1 MASSESLRVPA
12 SGEGVRRVADGLD
25 AFSGEHR
32 LPLETI
38 QAAQVA
44 LDEILSNTVRSGYEP
59 GTPPGEIEVRFGI
72 RDGLLEILISD
83 DARPFNPLEREDP
96 DVSAPLEEKPI
107 GGLGIYL
114 VKRLMDVVEY
124 ERAGGR
130 NRLRLGKRI
139 GA

>member
-1 MASSESLRVPA
+1 MAASGTLTVPA
-12 SGEGVRRVADGLD
+12 SGEGLRRVVEAFD
-25 AFSGEHR
+25 AFSAENR
-32 LPLETI
+32 LPQQAV
-38 QAAQVA
+38 QAAHVA
-44 LDEILSNTVRSGYEP
+44 LDEVLSNTVRAGWAD
-59 GTPPGEIEVRFGI
+59 GATGEIQVSFRILE
-72 RDGLLEILISD
+72 GLLEVVISD

-96 DVSAPLEEKPI
+96 DLSAPLLERPI

-124 ERAGGR
+124 ERAGDR

>member
-1 MASSESLRVPA
+1 MAASGILTVPA
-12 SGEGVRRVADGLD
+12 SGEGLRRVEQAFD
-25 AFSGEHR
+25 AFSEDNR
-32 LPLETI
+32 LPEPAVH
-38 QAAQVA
+38 AAQVA
-44 LDEILSNTVRSGYEP
+44 LDEILSNTVRSGYA
-59 GTPPGEIEVRFGI
+59 GASRGEIEVSFRVVG
-72 RDGLLEILISD
+72 DLLEVLISD

-96 DVSAPLEEKPI
+96 DVSAPLLERPV

-124 ERAGGR
+124 ERVGDR